1 MLCDTTH
8 TVHTHTHTHT
18 DLSALSTN
26 ADGSIGLDENMKS
39 QSEPQD
45 EQLHTFLTGTD
56 AEWVKNEKQT
66 EIQEETLWGKNYD

>member
-1 MLCDTTH
+1 
-8 TVHTHTHTHT
+8 
-18 DLSALSTN
+18 
-26 ADGSIGLDENMKS
+26 MKS